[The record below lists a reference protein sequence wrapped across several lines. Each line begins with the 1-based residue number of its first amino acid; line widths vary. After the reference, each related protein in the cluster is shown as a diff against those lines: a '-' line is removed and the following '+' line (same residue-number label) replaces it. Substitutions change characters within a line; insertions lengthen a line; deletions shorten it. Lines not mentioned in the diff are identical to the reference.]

1 MTSAVCC
8 FTGEVLEQAV
18 LLSVRLKDEAAVERN
33 FTQLKT
39 YYTDTRRGSSACG
52 HAAVCAPLLAHLKA
66 FFSAAGV

>member
-1 MTSAVCC
+1 M
-8 FTGEVLEQAV
+8 
-18 LLSVRLKDEAAVERN
+18 SVRLKDEAAVERN